1 MLAAV
6 VRIALALEILL
17 VCGEGVVPPSHG
29 YLPLGGSHLA
39 QLGLVL
45 GLAITI
51 VDIWETLAAAKVST
65 QLRRSVTHGIGRRT
79 DRRGSESEVRRRPD
93 C

>member
-1 MLAAV
+1 MLTAV

-17 VCGEGVVPPSHG
+17 VCIEGVVPTTSS

-45 GLAITI
+45 SLAITV
-51 VDIWETLAAAKVST
+51 VDIWENLAVVHS
-65 QLRRSVTHGIGRRT
+65 RRT
-79 DRRGSESEVRRRPD
+79 VPTEK
-93 C
+93 